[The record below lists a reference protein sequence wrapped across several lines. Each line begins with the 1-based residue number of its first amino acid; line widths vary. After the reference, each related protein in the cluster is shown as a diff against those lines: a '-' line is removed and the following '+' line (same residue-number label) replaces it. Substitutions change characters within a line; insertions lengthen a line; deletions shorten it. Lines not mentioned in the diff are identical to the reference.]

1 MCSFL
6 QQWKEIFRNTA
17 IFLTKILLLPIFLM
31 HRHVVYKCIQTYCLE
46 RESQNG
52 LAEKGL

>member
-17 IFLTKILLLPIFLM
+17 IFLTKILLLPIFLT